1 MHCVS
6 RLLRANT
13 PSSSLRACRPV
24 FSTPPSLVYPTKPA
38 RSFSATP
45 THFKFVVPKRKQQV
59 KMPSDMTTFKGK
71 PFDRAS
77 LESVMKVRACIL
89 PSSYAPRRVILT
101 STATTLL
108 HTRLRH
114 LRRCLW
120 SLRLWPARYRPHKQH
135 CRRMAEALCAE
146 GEHAGG

>member
-77 LESVMKVRACIL
+77 LESVMKVCAGIL
-89 PSSYAPRRVILT
+89 ALELCAATSHIDQHSDDSSTRPPST
-101 STATTLL
+101 STAVSLASTTMARPVPPSQTTLS
-108 HTRLRH
+108 TYGG
-114 LRRCLW
+114 
-120 SLRLWPARYRPHKQH
+120 ST
-135 CRRMAEALCAE
+135 LC
-146 GEHAGG
+146 